1 MKAESLFRLFKA
13 SRSADLPSPRQA
25 GPRRISHFDF
35 YQEISAL
42 PSGRDILK
50 CIQCGTCSASC
61 PVFKY
66 NREANPRKII
76 AQAALGLKEEVIH
89 SQAIWLC
96 AKCQSCVVKCH
107 KDVKPGEIINAIRT
121 IAIREGVRAGFGV
134 RHTRAFGRD
143 IRRFGKLNEA
153 TLPWA
158 TVGPRML
165 MMAPLALRMFWRGKL
180 PPPLPKR
187 TKSMGQVRA
196 LFDRFGEVKK

>member
-1 MKAESLFRLFKA
+1 MKAESLIRLFKA
-13 SRSADLPSPRQA
+13 NRSPDLASREGT

-66 NREANPRKII
+66 NPQANPRKII
-76 AQAALGLKEEVIH
+76 AKAALGLKEEVIR
-89 SQAIWLC
+89 SEAIWLC

-107 KDVKPGEIINAIRT
+107 KDVRPGEIINAIRT
-121 IAIREGVRAGFGV
+121 IAIREGVKAGFGV

-143 IRRFGKLNEA
+143 IWRFGKLNEA
-153 TLPWA
+153 TLPLA
-158 TVGPRML
+158 TLGYRML
-165 MMAPLALRMFWRGKL
+165 KMAPLALRMLLRGKL

-187 TKSMGQVRA
+187 TKNIQQVRA